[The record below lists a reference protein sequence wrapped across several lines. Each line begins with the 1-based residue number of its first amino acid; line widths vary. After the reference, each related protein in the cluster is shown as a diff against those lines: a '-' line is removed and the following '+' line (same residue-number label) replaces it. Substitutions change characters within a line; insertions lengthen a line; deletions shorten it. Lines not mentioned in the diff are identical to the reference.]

1 MRPSNVYTSNR
12 MKTDDGCGHCHCDCS
27 YFRFTQD
34 RCLLPCVYN
43 VKLKRCSKWRNS
55 SNNTLTL
62 PWTINSPK
70 KDRDKGKRSTLLNER
85 RSMMSSESV
94 SSLARLLDETKQVFL
109 IVPNIPNS
117 SANFIEMTIKVTE
130 AVAQTSFLEAFSI
143 PLLSGVQHP
152 GGYMMM
158 INDDD

>member
-12 MKTDDGCGHCHCDCS
+12 MKTDNGCGHCHCDCS

-34 RCLLPCVYN
+34 RCLRPCVYN
-43 VKLKRCSKWRNS
+43 VKLKRCCKWRNS

-70 KDRDKGKRSTLLNER
+70 KDRDKGKRSTLLNE

-117 SANFIEMTIKVTE
+117 SANFIKMTIKVTE